1 MSIRRKITSTQVK
14 ELRKH
19 NASLIKDLRVLS
31 MELYNFVALT
41 NLLKELVDNGDLAL
55 TKNDEKTTE
64 TWTEIKNALVS
75 IDELYKP
82 SLPLEAEP
90 EVTNEQSK

>member
-1 MSIRRKITSTQVK
+1 MSIRNKIKSTQIK

-55 TKNDEKTTE
+55 TKNDEKTTKV
-64 TWTEIKNALVS
+64 WKEITSALVS

-90 EVTNEQSK
+90 GVQND